1 MPGTEADHWGS
12 TGGAHIGAG
21 AALVGHILGLVQQSS
36 WRVTTHYS
44 PTSPQLY
51 SVKYI
56 YIHVYMEETI
66 TESNDNILFFDTTI
80 TERLCF
86 ITTVNVPATVY
97 VYTIQ
102 YTVRAL

>member
-1 MPGTEADHWGS
+1 
-12 TGGAHIGAG
+12 
-21 AALVGHILGLVQQSS
+21 
-36 WRVTTHYS
+36 
-44 PTSPQLY
+44 
-51 SVKYI
+51 
-56 YIHVYMEETI
+56 MEETI

>member
-21 AALVGHILGLVQQSS
+21 ATLVGHILGLVQQRS
-36 WRVTTHYS
+36 WRVTIVPHHHN
-44 PTSPQLY
+44 Y

-66 TESNDNILFFDTTI
+66 TESNDNIIFFDTTI